1 MSGLSK
7 FLFFVSTLI
16 LCAGCATEGT
26 SQRMG
31 GMSPEAQK
39 LAEEARANSDP
50 NGEKVSLDATMDRY
64 RYQSVQLTDDETGK
78 TVIVC
83 KWLIPKGTKFA
94 QKICR
99 TKEEWAETRSWSQ
112 RNVRDIQRGNTN
124 AKCAGC

>member
-1 MSGLSK
+1 MLG
-7 FLFFVSTLI
+7 
-16 LCAGCATEGT
+16 AGCATEGAN
-26 SQRMG
+26 QRMG
-31 GMSPEAQK
+31 GLSPEAQK
-39 LAEEARANSDP
+39 LAEEAQKNSDP
-50 NGEKVSLDATMDRY
+50 NEEKVSLDVTMDRY
-64 RYQSVQLTDDETGK
+64 RYQSVQLKDDDTGE

-99 TKEEWAETRSWSQ
+99 TKAEWAETRSWSQ